1 MSMTDPIANF
11 LTLIR
16 NALKARKANVDCPSS
31 NIKEQMAQILKR
43 EGYIRN
49 FKKIEDN
56 KQGILRIYLKYG
68 KDKQRTPVISNLKR
82 ISSPGLRIYEKS
94 DQIKSVL
101 EGIGIAIVSTSKGI
115 RTDKECRD
123 TKIGGEILCH
133 IW

>member
-31 NIKEQMAQILKR
+31 NIEEQIAQILKR

-56 KQGILRIYLKYG
+56 KQGILRIYPKYG
-68 KDKQRTPVISNLKR
+68 KDKQKTPAISNLKR
-82 ISSPGLRIYEKS
+82 ISKPGLRIYEKS
-94 DQIKSVL
+94 DQVKSVL
-101 EGIGIAIVSTSKGI
+101 GGIGIAIVSTSKGI

-123 TKIGGEILCH
+123 IKIGGEILCH
-133 IW
+133 VW

>member
-16 NALKARKANVDCPSS
+16 NASRAKKKSVDCPSS
-31 NIKEQMAQILKR
+31 KIKEEIAQTLKR
-43 EGYIRN
+43 EGFVKN

-68 KDKQRTPVISNLKR
+68 KDRQKTAAITDLKR
-82 ISSPGLRIYEKS
+82 ISKPGLRVYEKAEE
-94 DQIKSVL
+94 IRPVL
-101 EGIGIAIVSTSKGI
+101 GGVGIGIISTSNGI
-115 RTDKECRD
+115 KTDKECRD
-123 TKIGGEILCH
+123 AKVGGETLCH